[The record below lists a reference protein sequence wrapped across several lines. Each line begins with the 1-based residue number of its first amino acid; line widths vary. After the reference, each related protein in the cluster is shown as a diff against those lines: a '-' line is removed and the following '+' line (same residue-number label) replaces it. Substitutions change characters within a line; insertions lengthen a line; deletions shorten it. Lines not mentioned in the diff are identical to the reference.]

1 MAPVLTDKFGKIII
15 LSGVCFQPTELSWRR
30 QPLLGKHL
38 VLKDGLMAALVRVL
52 LRLLF
57 VAASLAVFTTATWAQ
72 GNPGAAAESATVAK
86 LQSIARKNISDNRS
100 NFPDATD
107 FFRAAPGYP
116 DVYLSDLGL
125 TMTGL
130 PEAFSAEQVKN
141 IIDKFLL
148 RTNSSGWI
156 PMALKKDGSVYVYC
170 SAWDRRCAHPT
181 GDGAFFLPLLEE
193 LYWRKT
199 NSTAQFVKDA
209 PKIKAALEGIPRD
222 PKTGCVQVVPGDEW
236 VAWAFEEEARKT
248 GLDAIGCIMYW
259 RAASA
264 VAILYRRVGD
274 NANSKYF
281 LDQANL
287 IQSSLQSR
295 DSALWDSSAGMYYAA
310 SRQNRQIDILAST
323 LAVYCGLPS
332 SAQQAAISAWLVKN
346 YSAIIYQGYVLQS
359 PATWE
364 TVGYISADK
373 GLPYGASP
381 FGAKSYQSA
390 YWSVGN
396 RWVSEALYLKSPG
409 LAAAL
414 TQAFAANPDPTME
427 YYAPDGNPKHG
438 FEQNLESP
446 IGSTA
451 FAIAHDDLF

>member
-1 MAPVLTDKFGKIII
+1 MVAFIRL
-15 LSGVCFQPTELSWRR
+15 
-30 QPLLGKHL
+30 
-38 VLKDGLMAALVRVL
+38 A

-57 VAASLAVFTTATWAQ
+57 VTVGLAGFSTTTRAQ
-72 GNPGAAAESATVAK
+72 GNPAFAADSGTVAK
-86 LQSIARKNISDNRS
+86 LQNVAHKNIADNRS
-100 NFPDATD
+100 NFPDGTD

-148 RTNSSGWI
+148 RTNALGWI
-156 PMALKKDGSVYVYC
+156 PMALKKDGSVFVYC

-209 PKIKAALEGIPRD
+209 PKIKAALDGIPRD
-222 PKTGCVQVVPGDEW
+222 SKTGCVQVVAGDEW
-236 VAWAFEEEARKT
+236 VPWAFEEEPRKT

-264 VAILYRRVGD
+264 LESLYRRVGD
-274 NANSKYF
+274 EANSKYF
-281 LDQANL
+281 LDQTNL
-287 IQSSLQSR
+287 IKSSLQSR
-295 DSALWDSSAGMYYAA
+295 DSVLWDSSAGMYYAA
-310 SRQNRQIDILAST
+310 SGQNRQIDILASS
-323 LAVYCGLPS
+323 LAVYCGLPT

-346 YSAIIYQGYVLQS
+346 YSSITHEGYVLQS
-359 PATWE
+359 TTSWE
-364 TVGYISADK
+364 IVGYISADK
-373 GLPYGASP
+373 GSPYGASP

-396 RWVSEALYLKSPG
+396 RWVSEALYLKSSA
-409 LAAAL
+409 LAATL
-414 TQAFAANPDPTME
+414 TKAFASNPDPTME

-438 FEQNLESP
+438 FQQNLESP

-451 FAIAHDDLF
+451 FAIAHADLF